1 MAGWALILALIRGSS
16 YLYFVAQMTIYLDP
30 ETEKKVRAAAER
42 DDMSLS
48 KWAGQQLAKAAGAGS
63 WPEGYFELFGSV
75 DDSAWRLGAKRFHP
89 WDSRFVL
96 AVYRQFP

>member
-1 MAGWALILALIRGSS
+1 
-16 YLYFVAQMTIYLDP
+16 MTIYLEP

-42 DDMSLS
+42 DGMSLS

-75 DDSAWRLGAKRFHP
+75 DDESFRVAEELP
-89 WDSRFVL
+89 VILDSERDEL
-96 AVYRQFP
+96 